1 MSSRWM
7 SRPYQPSP
15 SSPGTSQIELGPR
28 KQPRILFAYH
38 IFPRVTSEAVVPGR
52 HWGTC
57 AWSHTRTSL
66 RRRLLPPMRPF
77 PLSATLLPP
86 PEGWMLRYGAAFG
99 EGLRPFRFDRREQSH
114 FWAWSIPLNYLYRFC
129 FSICFFYELVYMRIR
144 FHYLNQI
151 LNEITFLIYI
161 ENLTHSHTV
170 KISL

>member
-129 FSICFFYELVYMRIR
+129 FSICFFLWIGLYAYT
-144 FHYLNQI
+144 I
-151 LNEITFLIYI
+151 LLFESNFEWNNFFNIYRK
-161 ENLTHSHTV
+161 LDSFAHR
-170 KISL
+170 